1 MYNLVFDEKVL
12 QYLEKLPK
20 TVSKRIFKKLQ
31 ETKEN
36 PHHYFVKLSNRSEYK
51 LRVGDYRIIADIE
64 DNKLVIYVI
73 HSDHRRTVYK
83 KL

>member
-1 MYNLVFDEKVL
+1 MYSLVFDEKVL
-12 QYLEKLPK
+12 DYLEGLPK
-20 TVSKRIFKKLQ
+20 NISKRIFNKLKD
-31 ETKEN
+31 TKEN
-36 PHHYFVKLSNRSEYK
+36 PHHFFVRLNNRSEYK

-73 HSDHRRTVYK
+73 YANHRSKVYK